1 MLITNE
7 AKTPKFYTQ
16 PKIHKPNNPGR
27 PVISSINCHTA
38 NISKFVDYHLQDHVT
53 KLPSYLKDTTDFIN
67 KTKDL
72 QVPPNTILATLDVCS
87 LYTNIPNKEG
97 IESIRTTL
105 TKAGTPTPLKTI
117 IITFLTLILTR
128 NNFVFNGT
136 HYIQIKGCAMGTKC
150 APTYANLFMGEFE
163 EKHIY
168 NLIKEKT
175 KKYLRFIDDI
185 FLVWTASEQELLNFH
200 TTINSVHPSIKFTM
214 EYSKEKINYL
224 DTTVFIKDSKLVTKT
239 FKKPTDRSA
248 YLHNKSY
255 HPSSLKTNI
264 PYGQAL
270 RLKKICT
277 SNKDYQES
285 LTELNNAF
293 IKRGYQQNNLTN
305 QFTRAN
311 NKDRNHLLQK
321 KPITQNQTNRI
332 PFITTYNKNLPNLKQ
347 TMNKHWHLLKINPD
361 IAQSFQQE
369 PIIAYRRNKNLRDL
383 IGQTTIKNNKVQRS
397 QPDQKGKCRPCLS
410 RAGNLCC
417 KQVSSTNTFTSRQ
430 TNKTYNIRHNTNC
443 HSNHVIYLME
453 CKRCN
458 IQYIGKSEP
467 PFNCRLKTH
476 RYDANHPKQDTIQAC
491 KHYSNTDHN
500 FNRDAQF
507 TIIEQINDKTK
518 SNTQKAKVLLQREN
532 FWITELKTL
541 TPYGFNQ
548 ELNIV

>member
-1 MLITNE
+1 
-7 AKTPKFYTQ
+7 
-16 PKIHKPNNPGR
+16 
-27 PVISSINCHTA
+27 
-38 NISKFVDYHLQDHVT
+38 
-53 KLPSYLKDTTDFIN
+53 
-67 KTKDL
+67 
-72 QVPPNTILATLDVCS
+72 
-87 LYTNIPNKEG
+87 
-97 IESIRTTL
+97 
-105 TKAGTPTPLKTI
+105 
-117 IITFLTLILTR
+117 
-128 NNFVFNGT
+128 
-136 HYIQIKGCAMGTKC
+136 
-150 APTYANLFMGEFE
+150 
-163 EKHIY
+163 
-168 NLIKEKT
+168 
-175 KKYLRFIDDI
+175 
-185 FLVWTASEQELLNFH
+185 
-200 TTINSVHPSIKFTM
+200 
-214 EYSKEKINYL
+214 
-224 DTTVFIKDSKLVTKT
+224 
-239 FKKPTDRSA
+239 
-248 YLHNKSY
+248 
-255 HPSSLKTNI
+255 
-264 PYGQAL
+264 
-270 RLKKICT
+270 
-277 SNKDYQES
+277 
-285 LTELNNAF
+285 
-293 IKRGYQQNNLTN
+293 
-305 QFTRAN
+305 
-311 NKDRNHLLQK
+311 
-321 KPITQNQTNRI
+321 
-332 PFITTYNKNLPNLKQ
+332 
-347 TMNKHWHLLKINPD
+347 MNKHWHLLKINPD

-397 QPDQKGKCRPCLS
+397 QPDKKGKCRPCLS

-548 ELNIV
+548 ELNIVWDFKSAIVWIHRTNFYQHPHQTALFTLQKIMNFNQKWRNLTSDVKYYFFIKQWV